1 MILPRWLA
9 AAAALALLAACS
21 TQAPPPGQVATMST
35 PGTPAA
41 AATSAA
47 DPDNGRPRERVDMTV
62 DDLNALG
69 APYRTCL
76 AQNGSPKGAA
86 DGSGQPGVTMPGQSG
101 KQAEDRAE
109 TACLAKK
116 PLPPWELDTANP
128 HAADFVH
135 AVVQCLRD
143 KGVRYVD
150 AEPPEGDREV
160 YSFGGPQ
167 NDPASISKG
176 MNLAPT
182 CEKEVAARGIG
193 R

>member
-1 MILPRWLA
+1 MTLSRWLVA
-9 AAAALALLAACS
+9 ASALALLAACS
-21 TQAPPPGQVATMST
+21 TQAPPPGQVASMST
-35 PGTPAA
+35 PD
-41 AATSAA
+41 TSATAAPSSA
-47 DPDNGRPRERVDMTV
+47 DPDNGRPRERVDMTG
-62 DDLNALG
+62 DDLDALN
-69 APYRTCL
+69 APYLTCL
-76 AQNGSPKGAA
+76 TQNGSPKGAKSS
-86 DGSGQPGVTMPGQSG
+86 SGQPGVARPGPSD
-101 KQAEDRAE
+101 KQAEDKADA
-109 TACLAKK
+109 ACLTKK
-116 PLPPWELDTANP
+116 PLPPWELDTSNP

-167 NDPASISKG
+167 NDPTSISKG

-182 CEKEVAARGIG
+182 CEKEVAAQGIG